1 MRKAAAL
8 KRPSA
13 LLRGNR
19 RTALRFADPQS
30 CDPNRHA
37 SLFHGTKHT
46 QTNKGASRYGR
57 RLRTRPRPVFRC
69 DPRPRTRPQAVR
81 AHASYEHALRA
92 ALERTA
98 SQHGASPIP
107 EQPSTPAQALAVPG
121 RRPPQDAPSPVL
133 ARGASQD
140 GARARPST
148 SAVLGHGERRPGA
161 DSVRARRTSVPEQN
175 VVPAQPRSCPGTT
188 SVPGHPLV
196 RAGAGGIPG
205 RSLARP
211 STKSC
216 PGTPGRRSGATGDL
230 ERAPGR
236 ARAASCPSMGE
247 GRARTGGAKR

>member
-37 SLFHGTKHT
+37 SLFHETKHT

-107 EQPSTPAQALAVPG
+107 EQPSTPAQAQSVPA

-148 SAVLGHGERRPGA
+148 NTVLGHGERRPGA
-161 DSVRARRTSVPEQN
+161 DSVPARREPHPRTTFHSSTS
-175 VVPAQPRSCPGTT
+175 AGRPGTT
-188 SVPGHPLV
+188 AAPGRPLA
-196 RAGAGGIPG
+196 RAGARGV
-205 RSLARP
+205 RP
-211 STKSC
+211 
-216 PGTPGRRSGATGDL
+216 L
-230 ERAPGR
+230 L
-236 ARAASCPSMGE
+236 
-247 GRARTGGAKR
+247 